1 MIYSST
7 SCPIFF
13 GANSI
18 FTRFSIILK
27 YTDLI
32 KFVIIFFYKNH
43 FSAFIII
50 AINIFPI
57 RIHEI
62 HRIPSAVGIRTD
74 AVVFLREGVGD
85 EPAAEGRAV
94 LAGAEVGVREAEVG
108 GLVLLAREAVAQ
120 GDAFGDGDRA
130 G

>member
-1 MIYSST
+1 MS
-7 SCPIFF
+7 IFF
-13 GANSI
+13 VP
-18 FTRFSIILK
+18 
-27 YTDLI
+27 Y
-32 KFVIIFFYKNH
+32 YE
-43 FSAFIII
+43 
-50 AINIFPI
+50 FPAI

-62 HRIPSAVGIRTD
+62 HRITSAVGVGAD
-74 AVVFLREGVGD
+74 AVVFLGEGVGD

-108 GLVLLAREAVAQ
+108 GLVLLAGEAVAQ